1 MDLNDYWQ
9 ENKRFVTTV
18 ALGVFAFVI
27 AELAIGSLI
36 GDELRSTRASL
47 NARRRDLAEPRFGA
61 AQLDAAR
68 EQNEALRAALAVLED
83 RVAFRPRSGFAL
95 EAGTGSATGQYFS
108 RVTEVR
114 EALVREAGRLAMR
127 LPEDLGLPA
136 LAPTRA
142 EEIERHLAALDVI
155 ERVVRLAFQAGVPRV
170 ERIDIRLDP
179 GLGSRRGVGAIERTQ
194 VRMRMS
200 GPSDALVRLLAA
212 SQGGEGQP
220 LLIEEVEMAPE
231 RSKADEARLDVI
243 FVVSRVA
250 AIDAGEV

>member
-1 MDLNDYWQ
+1 
-9 ENKRFVTTV
+9 
-18 ALGVFAFVI
+18 
-27 AELAIGSLI
+27 
-36 GDELRSTRASL
+36 
-47 NARRRDLAEPRFGA
+47 
-61 AQLDAAR
+61 
-68 EQNEALRAALAVLED
+68 
-83 RVAFRPRSGFAL
+83 
-95 EAGTGSATGQYFS
+95 
-108 RVTEVR
+108 
-114 EALVREAGRLAMR
+114 MR